1 MLARCEFSMLG
12 LARISHGTVAY
23 RGEGKMSRT
32 KSIDEEKMLQ
42 QNRKGSKI
50 VTEVY
55 ESPAPDLAILNVIKG
70 RRELLFER
78 RVMLRCL
85 LVL

>member
-1 MLARCEFSMLG
+1 
-12 LARISHGTVAY
+12 
-23 RGEGKMSRT
+23 MSRT

-55 ESPAPDLAILNVIKG
+55 ESPDPDLAILNVIKG

>member
-1 MLARCEFSMLG
+1 
-12 LARISHGTVAY
+12 
-23 RGEGKMSRT
+23 MSRT

-70 RRELLFER
+70 RRELLLPWR
-78 RVMLRCL
+78 AD
-85 LVL
+85 

>member
-1 MLARCEFSMLG
+1 
-12 LARISHGTVAY
+12 
-23 RGEGKMSRT
+23 MSRT

-70 RRELLFER
+70 RRELLYRHLIDGISKLLWIVEHPVVFLLGER
-78 RVMLRCL
+78 KPDDSVCSARC
-85 LVL
+85 

>member
-1 MLARCEFSMLG
+1 
-12 LARISHGTVAY
+12 
-23 RGEGKMSRT
+23 MSRT

-70 RRELLFER
+70 RRELLRIRSASGFDSF
-78 RVMLRCL
+78 LRSRWTDFL
-85 LVL
+85 